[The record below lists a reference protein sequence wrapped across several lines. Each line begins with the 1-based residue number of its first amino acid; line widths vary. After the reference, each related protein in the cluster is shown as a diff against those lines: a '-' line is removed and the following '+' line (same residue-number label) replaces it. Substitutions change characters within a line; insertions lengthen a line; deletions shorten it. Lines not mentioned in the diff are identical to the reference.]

1 MVIVFWLVLARDG
14 QHANREVSLSYVL
27 VADDGQVVGAHVAH
41 VIPEDQRRR
50 RHTPAQP
57 KPVSSSQ
64 QTPQARARR
73 QSPEP
78 VGEKARAAHR
88 NFLAAYGKTR
98 HEVPLV
104 QYNAWDS
111 RRPFREV
118 E

>member
-1 MVIVFWLVLARDG
+1 MCIRDSLPDIIEAVFFIST
-14 QHANREVSLSYVL
+14 E
-27 VADDGQVVGAHVAH
+27 
-41 VIPEDQRRR
+41 
-50 RHTPAQP
+50 
-57 KPVSSSQ
+57 
-64 QTPQARARR
+64 
-73 QSPEP
+73 
-78 VGEKARAAHR
+78 EKARTVHR